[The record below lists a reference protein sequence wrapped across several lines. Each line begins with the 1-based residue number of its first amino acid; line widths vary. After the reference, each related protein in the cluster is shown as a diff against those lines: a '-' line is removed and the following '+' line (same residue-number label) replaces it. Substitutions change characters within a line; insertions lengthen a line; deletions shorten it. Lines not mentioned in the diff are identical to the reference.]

1 MSQAMRASAV
11 AVMLA
16 MLFGCAGAPK
26 EQFYTLSNG
35 ADGDRAP
42 LPAQDYA
49 VAVGPVYIPD
59 VVDRPHLVTR
69 MGGSEV
75 RISEQVR
82 WAEPLKEGIARAV
95 ATNLAADLQN
105 GRVSPRASPAGGE
118 PDYRVI
124 VDVQDFDSALG
135 KAATIEVMWTLR
147 RAKDGE
153 IRTGRARVR
162 QAVANDS
169 YDELVSAHARAL
181 ADVSRSIA
189 ETIRSSRERELAA
202 TAATGASR

>member
-1 MSQAMRASAV
+1 MSHAMRAGVV
-11 AVMLA
+11 AIMLA
-16 MLFGCAGAPK
+16 VLAACGSAPK

-35 ADGDRAP
+35 TGAERAAQP
-42 LPAQDYA
+42 PQDYA

-59 VVDRPHLVTR
+59 VVDRPHLVLR

-95 ATNLAADLQN
+95 ATNLAMDLQN
-105 GRVSPRASPAGGE
+105 GRVSPRAAPAAGE
-118 PDYRVI
+118 ADYRVI

-135 KAATIEVMWTLR
+135 KAATIEVMWTVR
-147 RAKDGE
+147 RVKDGE
-153 IRTGRARVR
+153 VQTGRMRVR

-189 ETIRSSRERELAA
+189 EMIRASRERELAA
-202 TAATGASR
+202 AAATGASR